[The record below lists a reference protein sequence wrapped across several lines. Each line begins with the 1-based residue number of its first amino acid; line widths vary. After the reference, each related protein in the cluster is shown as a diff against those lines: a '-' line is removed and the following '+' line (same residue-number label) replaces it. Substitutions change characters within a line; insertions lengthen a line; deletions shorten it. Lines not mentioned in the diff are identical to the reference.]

1 MMQIIIPNLQL
12 VFFFVYSMIEN
23 FKKVFIYYLTIG
35 NIMIYHTTTISNIL
49 NKITDYVK
57 FRVVKSWYI

>member
-57 FRVVKSWYI
+57 FRVVKS